1 MKTLICASL
10 LMTSTAFAQSLDL
23 AGLKSLMLSK
33 KDALEVVT
41 PGISKRLTTLS
52 YIDLEDGKRCNYKQ
66 VADQSILKVQDDRVL
81 VYSLQKFMP
90 ANTPDCLQNG
100 YRPFAEKILFYD
112 VKPTVALEIEGFEL
126 AETEITSINRSGNQV
141 SIIMNEDEESTTF
154 TFDMNRPLFKN
165 LISTKSSYL
174 TITGEDLPDVNP
186 SSIDLTKVLFCDME
200 EGEASDCVEGDYSDF
215 LFD

>member
-1 MKTLICASL
+1 MKTLIFASL

-41 PGISKRLTTLS
+41 AGMSKRLTTLS
-52 YIDLEDGKRCNYKQ
+52 YIELEDGKRCNFKQ
-66 VADQSILKVQDDRVL
+66 VVDQSVLKVQDDRML

-100 YRPFAEKILFYD
+100 YRPFAEKLLFYD
-112 VKPTVALEIEGFEL
+112 VKPTIAMEIEELEL
-126 AETEITSINRSGNQV
+126 AKTEITSITRSGNQV
-141 SIIMNEDEESTTF
+141 SIVVNDEEGSITSNY
-154 TFDMNRPLFKN
+154 DINLPLFKN
-165 LISTKSSYL
+165 LVSMKSSYL
-174 TITGEDLPDVNP
+174 TITGEHLPNVNP